1 MSPMVPTNPLK
12 LDRSHNV
19 RTARRSNA
27 AVCGFLP
34 VLFYLLCSV
43 WFHFSLFFKILFVEI
58 LNQNSKEK
66 KKTKSMPVDIVFHL
80 AAQPVVSEK
89 LCPGSRD

>member
-34 VLFYLLCSV
+34 VVFYLLCSV

-66 KKTKSMPVDIVFHL
+66 TQKHAGGHCVSL
-80 AAQPVVSEK
+80 GSAACGQ
-89 LCPGSRD
+89 